1 MCVNTTRSPY
11 LTLYDKKDPKIET
24 KKEQNT
30 IKNIENINDKLSIMI
45 NCPFGNVI
53 CKNDKGSSCISH
65 YSVCRN
71 SNFETLAESPIY
83 SGYNIENL
91 TLENYCNIHHDTCLM
106 IINYDP
112 PLMDE

>member
-45 NCPFGNVI
+45 
-53 CKNDKGSSCISH
+53 S
-65 YSVCRN
+65 
-71 SNFETLAESPIY
+71 
-83 SGYNIENL
+83 
-91 TLENYCNIHHDTCLM
+91 
-106 IINYDP
+106 
-112 PLMDE
+112 